1 MSGDDDEF
9 CSEEEKEE
17 SKKKNFPVIK
27 SYTDIQ
33 RLKLEKLMA
42 NPEKPVSQPTRIT
55 LFETVS
61 NDIRFEFHPGQWI
74 VR

>member
-42 NPEKPVSQPTRIT
+42 NPEKPVSRI
-55 LFETVS
+55 S
-61 NDIRFEFHPGQWI
+61 R
-74 VR
+74 

>member
-9 CSEEEKEE
+9 YSEEEKEE

-42 NPEKPVSQPTRIT
+42 NPEKPVSRI
-55 LFETVS
+55 S
-61 NDIRFEFHPGQWI
+61 R
-74 VR
+74 